1 MKWSASILAGWAVA
15 LFIAPVAGMAASGSY
30 AAGFY
35 TRGVEAAYAMDQGGA
50 ILDPFYASLAGVEW
64 LPRVT
69 LAVGR
74 EDNVFLEPDEPTAGT
89 TLSLVPGLLA
99 LWGRP
104 SGNHVYA
111 DYGLILPLY
120 ESEQELDESPSHLLR
135 LGAIYRTGKS
145 QVDGQ
150 VGFRRLEDVDAT
162 VGARVAKQDFF
173 GDVGVEHR
181 ISGKTSIGAL
191 GRAERHEFDE
201 ETYADYDRLY
211 AAGRIYR
218 RATAKSQAFLQA
230 GVGRDDPREAA
241 DAALATD
248 FYDLSLGV
256 RGKQSPKFSMAGRIG
271 YMWRS
276 YGDEDRADY
285 DNWIASLRAESTPF
299 GLATFS
305 GELTS
310 DIRPAID
317 ASSLDLADQ
326 SLVGSVSRRLFM
338 ERLRGNASV
347 TVGRIEYSG
356 RSASAETPTLAGRT
370 DDYWGF
376 ALGVDWWTRQNFSL
390 GVEYAYTQRNGDPD
404 ADASGRDADS
414 YELGRWTVRASWNY

>member
-15 LFIAPVAGMAASGSY
+15 LFMAPVASMAASGGY

-35 TRGVEAAYAMDQGGA
+35 TRGVAAAYAMDQGGA
-50 ILDPFYASLAGVEW
+50 VLDPFYASLAGVEW

-69 LAVGR
+69 LAAGR
-74 EDNVFLEPDEPTAGT
+74 EDNVFLDPDEPTVGT
-89 TLSLVPGLLA
+89 TLALVPGMLA

-111 DYGLILPLY
+111 DYGLIFPLY
-120 ESEQELDESPSHLLR
+120 ESEQELEEKPSHLLR
-135 LGAIYRTGKS
+135 LGAVYRTGKS

-150 VGFRRLEDVDAT
+150 VGFRRMEDVDAA
-162 VGARVAKQDFF
+162 VGARIAKQDFF

-181 ISGKTSIGAL
+181 ISGKTSLGAL

-201 ETYADYDRLY
+201 EAYADYDRLY

-218 RATAKSQAFLQA
+218 RATAKSQAFFQA
-230 GVGRDDPREAA
+230 GLGRDDPRDVADSEMAA
-241 DAALATD
+241 D

-276 YGDEDRADY
+276 YGDADREDY
-285 DNWIASLRAESTPF
+285 ENWIASLKAESTPF

-305 GELTS
+305 GELVS

-317 ASSLDLADQ
+317 ATGLDLVDQ
-326 SLVGSVSRRLFM
+326 SLVGSVSRRLFV
-338 ERLRGNASV
+338 ERVRGNASV

-356 RSASAETPTLAGRT
+356 RPASAEASVQDGRT

-404 ADASGRDADS
+404 AGSADRDAHS
-414 YELGRWTVRASWNY
+414 YEYGRWTVRASWNY